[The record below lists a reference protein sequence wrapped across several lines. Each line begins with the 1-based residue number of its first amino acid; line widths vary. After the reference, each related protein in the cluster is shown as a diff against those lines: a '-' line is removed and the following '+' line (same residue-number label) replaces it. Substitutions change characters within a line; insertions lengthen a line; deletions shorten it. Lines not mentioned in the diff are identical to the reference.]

1 MGPPGS
7 FTSLPPTESSIDQPR
22 LDLDVRTLGAASQL
36 TVNGELDLA
45 TAPRLEEALDWLR
58 ATRCRRV
65 VLDLHGVT
73 FCDCA
78 GLSVLVE
85 ADTAMSTGGG
95 HLVICGPSSSLR
107 RLLGITHLDDTLDID

>member
-7 FTSLPPTESSIDQPR
+7 FTSLPPTEASPDQSR

-36 TVNGELDLA
+36 TVTGELDLA

-65 VLDLHGVT
+65 VLDLRGVT
-73 FCDCA
+73 FCDCS

-85 ADTAMSTGGG
+85 ADTAMSAGGG
-95 HLVICGPSSSLR
+95 HLIVCGPSTALR
-107 RLLGITHLDDTLDID
+107 RLLDITHLDDTLDID